1 VVCGSQRWGQLESR
15 RVGKGC
21 STMSRGQQ
29 WAVVVGSGAPAEIR
43 WHLGAGEHEQRLGKL
58 ARGSM
63 GAMGGRWRLSTV
75 ASTSPEGRSRAAVVI
90 GVWVGETAEEPGE
103 WVAGVLVVLMRMKD
117 KALGLCSELSTA
129 AARWWPAAVF

>member
-90 GVWVGETAEEPGE
+90 GVWGWGNGRRTRGM
-103 WVAGVLVVLMRMKD
+103 GCR
-117 KALGLCSELSTA
+117 GSCSADAHEG
-129 AARWWPAAVF
+129 